1 MALQKP
7 KHSSQNWKTLL
18 LCRGHGRFTIE
29 NLIDNFPL
37 PINFKEVHKINE
49 GKGGILYFQP
59 CVGRMPRNSDVRY
72 FVVRFCLGLD
82 ASIPEKKSRAFTS
95 LYPSL
100 VMYFIV
106 AVS

>member
-1 MALQKP
+1 MKEKVGYSISNRALAACP
-7 KHSSQNWKTLL
+7 EIVMSA
-18 LCRGHGRFTIE
+18 I
-29 NLIDNFPL
+29 
-37 PINFKEVHKINE
+37 
-49 GKGGILYFQP
+49 
-59 CVGRMPRNSDVRY
+59 